1 MLTKLQLLFIITLF
15 CVSFVSDLV
24 LNDLVRKP
32 LANYH
37 SSVIIKSLEGY
48 FKEKSILVAGVYA
61 GVTVVLAYV
70 MLMLIWHTLGGRTL
84 PAREVVYSNLTTASV
99 AGFGYE
105 LITAFILGYAI
116 DILIHKMGI
125 FGTSLDNY
133 YAVAGSGFWGALAF
147 VFAIIITYAL
157 LRVLVKSLI

>member
-32 LANYH
+32 LASYH

-61 GVTVVLAYV
+61 GVTVVLAYA
-70 MLMLIWHTLGGRTL
+70 MLTLIWRTLGGGTL
-84 PAREVVYSNLTTASV
+84 PARELIYSNLTTSSV
-99 AGFGYE
+99 AQFGYE

-147 VFAIIITYAL
+147 VFAIVITYAL
-157 LRVLVKSLI
+157 LRLLARSLI